1 MQIDLILLISLL
13 SFMLAFVSIPVVI
26 KVSRAKNLFDLPSS
40 RKIHLVP
47 IPSLGGVGIFIALM
61 FSLASLLPFSSAP
74 WIQYFIA
81 SSIIIFFLG
90 VKDDIMLLS
99 PMKKFMGQAVAV
111 FILIFKGGFLINS
124 FHGFLGIHQLHP
136 VLCIAF
142 TFLTMLVII
151 NAINLIDGVDGLAGM
166 LGLISSVSF
175 GVLFMLE
182 NDLIFAAL
190 SFSLASALAG
200 FLIFN
205 FAPAKIFMGDTGSLL
220 VGLVTAILVIHFIDI
235 ESSTTSQLHL
245 NAAPALGFAILFV
258 PLMDTFRVSWLRIYY
273 VKSPFESDKNHI
285 HHILLRRG
293 YSHMKISIV
302 LSLFTIAVSLLTL
315 IAQPLG
321 INIIVL
327 FMFLTLV
334 VIMFTLKDPKQDTSI
349 ADYKGGIGEL
359 KLLTSSKVVTS
370 EGEIV
375 EVKSNF

>member
-1 MQIDLILLISLL
+1 MRIDLIVLISLL
-13 SFMLAFVSIPVVI
+13 SFLLAFVSIPAVI
-26 KVSRAKNLFDLPSS
+26 KVCRAKNLFDLPSS
-40 RKIHLVP
+40 RKIHIVP

-81 SSIIIFFLG
+81 SSIIVFFLG

-99 PMKKFMGQAVAV
+99 PTKKFMGQAVAV

-124 FHGFLGIHQLHP
+124 FHGFLGIDQLHP
-136 VLCIAF
+136 ILCIAF

-166 LGLISSVSF
+166 LSLISSVSF

-205 FAPAKIFMGDTGSLL
+205 FAPARIFMGDTGSLL
-220 VGLVTAILVIHFIDI
+220 VGLVNAILVIHFINI
-235 ESSTTSQLHL
+235 ESSTASQLQL

-258 PLMDTFRVSWLRIYY
+258 PLMDTFRVSLLRIYHA
-273 VKSPFESDKNHI
+273 KSPFESDKNHI

-321 INIIVL
+321 INMIFL
-327 FMFLTLV
+327 FMFLTLM
-334 VIMFTLKDPKQDTSI
+334 VIMYTLKDPKQGTSI

-359 KLLTSSKVVTS
+359 KLSTSSKVVTF
-370 EGEIV
+370 EGDIV
-375 EVKSNF
+375 ESKSNF

>member
-220 VGLVTAILVIHFIDI
+220 VGLVTAILVIHFI
-235 ESSTTSQLHL
+235 
-245 NAAPALGFAILFV
+245 
-258 PLMDTFRVSWLRIYY
+258 
-273 VKSPFESDKNHI
+273 
-285 HHILLRRG
+285 
-293 YSHMKISIV
+293 
-302 LSLFTIAVSLLTL
+302 
-315 IAQPLG
+315 
-321 INIIVL
+321 
-327 FMFLTLV
+327 
-334 VIMFTLKDPKQDTSI
+334 
-349 ADYKGGIGEL
+349 
-359 KLLTSSKVVTS
+359 
-370 EGEIV
+370 
-375 EVKSNF
+375 